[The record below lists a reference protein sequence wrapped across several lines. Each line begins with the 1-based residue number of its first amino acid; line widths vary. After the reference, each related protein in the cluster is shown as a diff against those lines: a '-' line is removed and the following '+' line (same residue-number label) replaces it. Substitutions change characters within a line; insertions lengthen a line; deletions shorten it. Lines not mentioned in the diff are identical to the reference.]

1 MTKVKLQ
8 PIHIQDFEQLAKGV
22 SADRKLT
29 SKERKQLEDGFRALD
44 RDGQLKGLELLKTE
58 SPELAKFAHNSGV
71 VRQAESRR
79 VGGDQGI
86 DQFRAAVE
94 RAAPKGFNAWE
105 NSGLI
110 HDFRALSKGDQ
121 ATALAEVRASGNT
134 KLTRALE
141 DSVVEKQLSKKE
153 EAAVGSKSID
163 DFDHA
168 VATFRKGGARERNE
182 VLDTFRNLTATDQ
195 ERAIGGIK
203 NELPGLAIS
212 LDRILNP
219 RPLPVRPPIFGD
231 LII

>member
-1 MTKVKLQ
+1 MTKVKLE
-8 PIHIQDFEQLAKGV
+8 PIHIQDFERLAKGV

-58 SPELAKFAHNSGV
+58 SPELAKFAHNNGT

-121 ATALAEVRASGNT
+121 SAALDEVRASGNA

-141 DSVVEKQLSKKE
+141 DSIAEKTLSKKQ
-153 EAAVGSKSID
+153 EAAVGSKSIG
-163 DFDHA
+163 DFDQA
-168 VATFRKGGARERNE
+168 VAAFKKGGARERNE
-182 VLDTFRNLTATDQ
+182 VLDTFRKLTAADQ
-195 ERAIGGIK
+195 EQAIGGIK

-219 RPLPVRPPIFGD
+219 RPMPVPPTFFGV
-231 LII
+231 